1 MVEQINNAIGWLK
14 SQPIDGCITGSALLD
29 YFPGQ
34 DVDLFV
40 YNEQSLTKVLFA
52 MHYND
57 LFQILDPLEQWKFDE
72 YINKKQ
78 SSLNKLGLITIK
90 FKYNLCVDINII
102 FKKQSQNA
110 FGVLST
116 FDMNII
122 AKAFDIRSQKLLD
135 LSDSP
140 GMAADW
146 NKWNLAFYEL
156 DLWKC
161 SRILRQLERCFKY
174 HKRGYNTDKVVL
186 KYIEIIDE
194 MLSYKSVFKSTDFD
208 DRLKNYKG
216 DLEKVKQICNVWL
229 ETHEITEEEIILLQE
244 KVKSF

>member
-1 MVEQINNAIGWLK
+1 MVEQINNAIDWLK
-14 SQPIDGCITGSALLD
+14 GQSIDGCITGSALLD

-52 MHYND
+52 MHYSD
-57 LFQILDPLEQWKFDE
+57 MFQILDPLEQWKFDE

-110 FGVLST
+110 FSVIST

-122 AKAFDIRSQKLLD
+122 AKAYDIRSKKVLD

-140 GMAADW
+140 GMEADW
-146 NKWNLAFYEL
+146 NKWNPAFYEL

-174 HKRGYNTDKVVL
+174 HKRSYNTDKVVL
-186 KYIEIIDE
+186 KYIEIIDN

-216 DLEKVKQICNVWL
+216 DLEKVKQICNLWL

>member
-14 SQPIDGCITGSALLD
+14 GQPIDGCITGSCLLGE
-29 YFPGQ
+29 FPGQ
-34 DVDLFV
+34 DIDLFV

-57 LFQILDPLEQWKFDE
+57 MFQILDPLEQWKFDE

-135 LSDSP
+135 LSDNP
-140 GMAADW
+140 GMVADW
-146 NKWNLAFYEL
+146 NKWNPAFYEL

-216 DLEKVKQICNVWL
+216 DLEKVKKICNVWL